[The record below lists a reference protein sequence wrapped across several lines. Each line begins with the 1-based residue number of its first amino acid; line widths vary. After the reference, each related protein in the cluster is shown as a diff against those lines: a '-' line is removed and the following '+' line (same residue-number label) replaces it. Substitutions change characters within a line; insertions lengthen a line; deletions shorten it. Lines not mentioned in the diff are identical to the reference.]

1 MVKQT
6 KETQEEE
13 NKFDTF
19 QLESKGECRWLK
31 NKIHSWAYKKAR
43 SYHEVKFLFIAEN
56 QETKPVVI
64 KLILELLS
72 SYLGSGRKSIYFF
85 EPCLAYR

>member
-19 QLESKGECRWLK
+19 QLESKGELK
-31 NKIHSWAYKKAR
+31 NKMHSWAYEKAR
-43 SYHEVKFLFIAEN
+43 AFHEVKFLFIAEN
-56 QETKPVVI
+56 QETKLVVI

>member
-19 QLESKGECRWLK
+19 QLESKGELK
-31 NKIHSWAYKKAR
+31 NKIYSWAYEKAR
-43 SYHEVKFLFIAEN
+43 AFHEVKFLFIAEN